1 MEDRFKMS
9 MLMDL
14 YGTLLTDK
22 QRDILNLYYNDDL
35 SLAEIAEN
43 MDTSRQAV
51 FDIIKRC
58 HKMLLEYELKLNL
71 MEKESSRSN
80 SKSELLRMFDSLDDE
95 VRSLSK
101 ILKIRE
107 FIIENL

>member
-14 YGTLLTDK
+14 YSTLLTDK

-80 SKSELLRMFDSLDDE
+80 SKSELLWMFDSLDDE

>member
-9 MLMDL
+9 MLIDL
-14 YGTLLTDK
+14 YGMLLTDK

-43 MDTSRQAV
+43 METSRQAV

-80 SKSELLRMFDSLDDE
+80 SKSELLWMFDSLDDE

>member
-1 MEDRFKMS
+1 MEDRFRMS
-9 MLMDL
+9 ILMDL

-43 MDTSRQAV
+43 MQTSRQAV

-58 HKMLLEYELKLNL
+58 HKILLEYESKLGL
-71 MEKESSRSN
+71 MEKEISREN
-80 SKSELLRMFDSLDDE
+80 SKIEMLSLLDSLAE
-95 VRSLSK
+95 VYESGKISEIRS
-101 ILKIRE
+101 
-107 FIIENL
+107 FVIENL

>member
-80 SKSELLRMFDSLDDE
+80 SKIELLKMVDSLDAE
-95 VRSLSK
+95 VRDLSK
-101 ILKIRE
+101 ISKIRE

>member
-1 MEDRFKMS
+1 MEDRFRMS
-9 MLMDL
+9 ILMDL

-43 MDTSRQAV
+43 MQTSRQAV

-58 HKMLLEYELKLNL
+58 HKILLEYESKLGL
-71 MEKESSRSN
+71 MEKEISREN
-80 SKSELLRMFDSLDDE
+80 SKLEMLSMLNSLAEVYESGKISEI
-95 VRSLSK
+95 RS
-101 ILKIRE
+101 
-107 FIIENL
+107 FVIENL

>member
-80 SKSELLRMFDSLDDE
+80 SKSELLWMFDSLDDE

>member
-9 MLMDL
+9 ILLDL

-43 MDTSRQAV
+43 METSRQAV

-58 HKMLLEYELKLNL
+58 HKILLEYESRLGL
-71 MEKESSRSN
+71 MQKEISRENSKGELLGMLDGLAEGSRSGEI
-80 SKSELLRMFDSLDDE
+80 SEI
-95 VRSLSK
+95 RS
-101 ILKIRE
+101 
-107 FIIENL
+107 FVIENL

>member
-58 HKMLLEYELKLNL
+58 HKMLLEYESKLNL

-80 SKSELLRMFDSLDDE
+80 SKSELLKMVDNLDTE
-95 VRSLSK
+95 VGSLSR
-101 ILKIRE
+101 ISKIRE

>member
-9 MLMDL
+9 ILMDL

-43 MDTSRQAV
+43 METSRQAV

-58 HKMLLEYELKLNL
+58 HKILLEYEQRLGL
-71 MEKESSRSN
+71 MEKETGREN
-80 SKSELLRMFDSLDDE
+80 SKAELLQMLNSLAE
-95 VRSLSK
+95 VYEPGKISDIRS
-101 ILKIRE
+101 
-107 FIIENL
+107 FVIENL

>member
-58 HKMLLEYELKLNL
+58 HKMLLEYESKLNL

>member
-43 MDTSRQAV
+43 METSRQAV

-58 HKMLLEYELKLNL
+58 HKMLLEYESKLNL

-80 SKSELLRMFDSLDDE
+80 SKSELLWMFDSLDDE

>member
-58 HKMLLEYELKLNL
+58 HKMLLEYESKLNL
-71 MEKESSRSN
+71 MEKESIKSN

-95 VRSLSK
+95 VASSSK
-101 ILKIRE
+101 ISKIRE

>member
-1 MEDRFKMS
+1 MEDRFRIS

-14 YGTLLTDK
+14 YGTLLTEK

-58 HKMLLEYELKLNL
+58 DKLLLEYESKLNL
-71 MEKESSRSN
+71 MDKESRREE
-80 SKSELLRMFDSLDDE
+80 SKNELLRMLDGMSEASADQGKTSE
-95 VRSLSK
+95 IRS
-101 ILKIRE
+101 
-107 FIIENL
+107 FVIENL

>member
-9 MLMDL
+9 MLIDL
-14 YGTLLTDK
+14 YGMLLTDK

-43 MDTSRQAV
+43 METSRQAV

-58 HKMLLEYELKLNL
+58 HKMLLEYESKLNL

-80 SKSELLRMFDSLDDE
+80 SKSELLWMFDSLDDE

>member
-9 MLMDL
+9 ILMDL

-43 MDTSRQAV
+43 MQTSRQAV

-58 HKMLLEYELKLNL
+58 HKILLEYESKLGL
-71 MEKESSRSN
+71 MEKEISREN
-80 SKSELLRMFDSLDDE
+80 SKVEMLSMLN
-95 VRSLSK
+95 SLSGDYESGK
-101 ILKIRE
+101 ISEIRS
-107 FIIENL
+107 FVIENL

>member
-9 MLMDL
+9 ILMDL

-43 MDTSRQAV
+43 MQTSRQAV

-58 HKMLLEYELKLNL
+58 HKILLEYESKLGL
-71 MEKESSRSN
+71 MEKEISREN
-80 SKSELLRMFDSLDDE
+80 SKIEMLRMLDSLAE
-95 VRSLSK
+95 GYESHRISEIRS
-101 ILKIRE
+101 
-107 FIIENL
+107 FVIENL

>member
-9 MLMDL
+9 MLIDL

-58 HKMLLEYELKLNL
+58 HKMLLEYESKLNL

-80 SKSELLRMFDSLDDE
+80 SKSELLKMVDNLDTE
-95 VRSLSK
+95 VGSLSR
-101 ILKIRE
+101 ISKIRE

>member
-58 HKMLLEYELKLNL
+58 HKMLLEYESKLNL

-80 SKSELLRMFDSLDDE
+80 SKSELLKMVDNLDAE
-95 VRSLSK
+95 VRSLSR
-101 ILKIRE
+101 ISKIRE

>member
-43 MDTSRQAV
+43 METSRQAV

-58 HKMLLEYELKLNL
+58 HKMLLEYESKLNL
-71 MEKESSRSN
+71 MEKESIRSN

-95 VRSLSK
+95 VVSSSK
-101 ILKIRE
+101 ISKIRE

>member
-1 MEDRFKMS
+1 MEDRFRMS
-9 MLMDL
+9 ILMDL

-43 MDTSRQAV
+43 MQTSRQAV

-58 HKMLLEYELKLNL
+58 HKILLEYESKLGL
-71 MEKESSRSN
+71 MEKEISR
-80 SKSELLRMFDSLDDE
+80 
-95 VRSLSK
+95 
-101 ILKIRE
+101 
-107 FIIENL
+107 

>member
-1 MEDRFKMS
+1 MEDRFRMS
-9 MLMDL
+9 ILMDL

-43 MDTSRQAV
+43 MQTSRQAV

-58 HKMLLEYELKLNL
+58 HKILLEYESKLGL
-71 MEKESSRSN
+71 MEKEISREN
-80 SKSELLRMFDSLDDE
+80 SKIEMLSMLDSLAE
-95 VRSLSK
+95 VYESGKISEIRSFVL
-101 ILKIRE
+101 
-107 FIIENL
+107 ENL

>member
-1 MEDRFKMS
+1 
-9 MLMDL
+9 
-14 YGTLLTDK
+14 
-22 QRDILNLYYNDDL
+22 
-35 SLAEIAEN
+35 

-80 SKSELLRMFDSLDDE
+80 SKSELLWMFDSLDDE

>member
-58 HKMLLEYELKLNL
+58 HKMLLEYESKLNL

-80 SKSELLRMFDSLDDE
+80 SKSELLKMVDNLDAE
-95 VRSLSK
+95 VGSLSR
-101 ILKIRE
+101 ISKIRE

>member
-58 HKMLLEYELKLNL
+58 HKMLLEYESKLNL
-71 MEKESSRSN
+71 MEKESIRSN

-95 VRSLSK
+95 VVSSSK
-101 ILKIRE
+101 ISKIRE

>member
-1 MEDRFKMS
+1 MEDRFRMS
-9 MLMDL
+9 ILMDL

-43 MDTSRQAV
+43 MQTSRQAV

-58 HKMLLEYELKLNL
+58 HKILLEYESKLGL
-71 MEKESSRSN
+71 MEKEISREN
-80 SKSELLRMFDSLDDE
+80 SKIEMLSMLDSLAE
-95 VRSLSK
+95 VYESGKISEIRS
-101 ILKIRE
+101 
-107 FIIENL
+107 FVIENL

>member
-58 HKMLLEYELKLNL
+58 HKMLLEYESKLNL
-71 MEKESSRSN
+71 MEKESIRSN
-80 SKSELLRMFDSLDDE
+80 SKSELIRMFDSLDDD
-95 VRSLSK
+95 VVSSSK
-101 ILKIRE
+101 ISKIRE